1 MSKILKLTGMILLT
15 AALAVFTNE
24 TKVYAYEYENWKDAV
39 VNDNEV
45 DLWENHYEEWI
56 NKSQAMGYRYG
67 RFNAS
72 DLDNLEGGGFY
83 FPQSR
88 ILLTKSNKTE
98 QLTAFNAPGKVTWKS
113 YDERV
118 CTVDQSGLV
127 TMGTHTGPTIVE
139 AASEGRTMRVTVFA
153 MTGNSPEWF
162 EMMFWR
168 AYRGEHFRINKD
180 WWDPTLNTLKCFV
193 DNGGSD
199 YWKLFED
206 AYEAAQK
213 GYVDCVDL
221 VGRNETLLAPFFNI
235 PGVEGICG
243 VNGYTGHTTTIAYL
257 KGQAYFLDNG
267 IIRPINENG
276 GGDGNIWGYNSG
288 YKITNRYTNGFEFS
302 TTNPDDLINSGSG
315 KKFYPETRK
324 LYFYN

>member
-1 MSKILKLTGMILLT
+1 MSKILKLTGVILLT

-24 TKVYAYEYENWKDAV
+24 TKAHAYTYENWKDAV

-56 NKSQAMGYRYG
+56 NKSQVMGYRYG

-88 ILLTKSNKTE
+88 ILLTKDNKTE

-118 CTVDQSGLV
+118 CTVNQNGLV

-139 AASEGRTMRVTVFA
+139 AASGGKTMRVTVFA

-168 AYRGEHFRINKD
+168 AYRGERFRINKD
-180 WWDPTLNTLKCFV
+180 WWDVTLNTFKCFV

-199 YWKLFED
+199 YWKLLED
-206 AYEAAQK
+206 AYEAAQE
-213 GYVDCVDL
+213 GYIDCVDL

-257 KGQAYFLDNG
+257 KGQAFFLDMGKIDPIATNGGDSGNIYGYQSGYVITDKFTNG
-267 IIRPINENG
+267 IQFGPANPEDCAG
-276 GGDGNIWGYNSG
+276 LGNM
-288 YKITNRYTNGFEFS
+288 
-302 TTNPDDLINSGSG
+302 P
-315 KKFYPETRK
+315 KFPETRK